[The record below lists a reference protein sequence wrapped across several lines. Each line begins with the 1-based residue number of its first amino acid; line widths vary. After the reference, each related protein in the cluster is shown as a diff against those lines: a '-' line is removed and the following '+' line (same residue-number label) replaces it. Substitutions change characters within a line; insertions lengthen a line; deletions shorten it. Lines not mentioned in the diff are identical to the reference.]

1 MTNEAFS
8 NDDDLFSYDPSQEPV
23 VDKPDFSA
31 SASGKINS
39 DILEDISKRID
50 GSKDDD
56 ILGSFSMKVRFAQ
69 SFIESYTYFIQTSH
83 TFFHRAVH
91 QTLDQLTSGRF
102 SMIYMFNHLEHNLL
116 RRLNVKYILENTFLD
131 TGEPSSEDFQTF
143 LKRVGLDL
151 DETFIGC
158 YIQSNIDINNHVINN
173 ERSLYM
179 ELAERL
185 DLNPHHVIANSNP
198 TLDDLVGSLP
208 TSIDRYHQEM
218 YEAMFASLADSGYT
232 NKLSD
237 LYSEKV
243 RLSQI

>member
-8 NDDDLFSYDPSQEPV
+8 NDDDLFSYDPTQEQV
-23 VDKPDFSA
+23 VDKTDFSA
-31 SASGKINS
+31 SSSGKNNS
-39 DILEDISKRID
+39 DILDDISKRID
-50 GSKDDD
+50 GTKDDD
-56 ILGSFSMKVRFAQ
+56 ILGSFSMKIRFAQ
-69 SFIESYTYFIQTSH
+69 SFIESYTYFVQTSNA
-83 TFFHRAVH
+83 FFDRAVH

-131 TGEPSSEDFQTF
+131 SGEPSSDDFKTF
-143 LKRVGLDL
+143 AKKVGLDL
-151 DETFIGC
+151 DEVFVGC
-158 YIQSNIDINNHVINN
+158 YIESNIDINNHVINN

-185 DLNPHHVIANSNP
+185 DLNPHDVIADSNP
-198 TLDDLVGSLP
+198 TLDELIESLP
-208 TSIDRYHQEM
+208 TTVDRYHQEM

-237 LYSEKV
+237 LYSDKV